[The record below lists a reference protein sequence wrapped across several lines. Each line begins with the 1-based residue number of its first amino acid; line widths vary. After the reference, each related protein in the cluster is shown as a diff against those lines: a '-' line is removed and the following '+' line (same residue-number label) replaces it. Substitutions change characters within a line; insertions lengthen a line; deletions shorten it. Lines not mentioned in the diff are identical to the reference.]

1 MRYEQWPA
9 YVTVAEKK
17 AKAQRQIKKLSKN
30 INGVKPVE
38 IEGRTIV
45 NTFWGKAWC
54 KHLEQFSD
62 YSNRLPR
69 GKSYVRHGAV
79 CHLEINEGEIL
90 AKVCGTSMYN
100 VKIKITPLAKN
111 KWKEIKS
118 RCTGKIGSLI
128 ELLQGKI
135 SKDVMAVV
143 TDPVTGLLPL
153 SGQIKLDC
161 SCPDWAVM
169 CKHVAA
175 VLYGIGNRLDYE
187 PELLFVLR
195 GVDASELIDEGLTL
209 SATAKGTG
217 DASSIA
223 DDQLQGLFGDDI
235 ELELEGGESKVAEAE
250 AVYDASEEGEEGG
263 SGELWLNGAE
273 VAAKRAE
280 LGLSVA
286 EFAKQLGVTPA
297 TVYRWEKAKRQFRMK
312 AKYAAAL
319 LV

>member
-17 AKAQRQIKKLSKN
+17 AKAQRQIKKLLKTT
-30 INGVKPVE
+30 NGVKPVE
-38 IEGRTIV
+38 IEGRTIAS
-45 NTFWGKAWC
+45 TFWGKAWC
-54 KHLEQFSD
+54 KHLEKFSD

-79 CHLEINEGEIL
+79 CHLEIGEGEIL

-100 VKIKITPLAKN
+100 VKIKITLLAKT

-143 TDPVTGLLPL
+143 TDSKTGLLPL
-153 SGQIKLDC
+153 SGQIKLEC

-209 SATAKGTG
+209 SATAKGTS
-217 DASSIA
+217 DVSSIA

-235 ELELEGGESKVAEAE
+235 ELELEGGESQVAEAE
-250 AVYDASEEGEEGG
+250 AVYEESGEGG
-263 SGELWLNGAE
+263 SGELWLSGAE

-280 LGLSVA
+280 MGLSVV
-286 EFAKQLGVTPA
+286 EFAKQVGVTPA
-297 TVYRWEKAKRQFRMK
+297 TVYRWEKMKQAFKMK
-312 AKYAAAL
+312 AKYGRVIATT
-319 LV
+319 